1 MSRHRFNLVAI
12 AVAVAAGCAG
22 CAVTS
27 VYQRPGPLG
36 VGAMPT
42 TFSETRA
49 VTNTGT
55 WKPAEPSAHQPRD
68 AWWAKFNDAELN
80 RLQTLA
86 TTNNQS
92 LAAAYARFRQARA
105 LLDVSRSDLYP
116 HVTVNPAANRQRTSA
131 NAFERNG
138 VPAAF
143 NYSTFNLALNSSWEL
158 DLWGRVRQQV
168 EGSQARL
175 AAAADDLESARLAV
189 LAEIA
194 TDYFTLHSLDMEHA
208 LLEQTLA
215 TYRRSLELTENRR
228 KGGIA
233 TELDVAQAQTQLRR
247 AEAELPAIE
256 LQRAKL
262 RHALATLC
270 GLPAVGFAVASVPGA
285 AVTAPPVPPFV
296 PSELLERRP
305 DIAAAERRMAAAN
318 ADIGVAQTAFYPRVT
333 LAGTA
338 GLQSVNLGSLFDW
351 PSRLWAIGPNVEVPL
366 LPFSRLRGQRA
377 AAVAG
382 YDATVANYRQTVLT
396 AFQEVED
403 QLATQRQLTAQIE
416 SVQAALT
423 AARRSLEIANH
434 RYQAGLVTYLEVAA
448 AQNAALALERNVVRL
463 SAEALLANV
472 ALIKA
477 AGGGWE
483 APSVKPVKVPP
494 PESGTRSVT
503 DGKNEPAMKPSR

>member
-1 MSRHRFNLVAI
+1 MSCHRFNLVAI
-12 AVAVAAGCAG
+12 VAVLGFAGCAG
-22 CAVTS
+22 TS
-27 VYQRPGPLG
+27 DYKRPAPLG
-36 VGAMPT
+36 LSAIPA
-42 TFSETRA
+42 TFSESRA
-49 VTNTGT
+49 VTNAGT
-55 WKPAEPSAHQPRD
+55 WKPVAPAAHQPRD
-68 AWWAKFNDAELN
+68 AWWAMFNDAELN

-92 LAAAYARFRQARA
+92 LAASYARFRQARA

-116 HVTVNPAANRQRTSA
+116 HVTANPSANRQRTSA

-158 DLWGRVRQQV
+158 DLWGRVRRQV

-175 AAAADDLESARLAV
+175 AAAADDIESARLAV
-189 LAEIA
+189 LAELA
-194 TDYFTLHSLDMEHA
+194 TDYFTLRSLDVEHA

-215 TYRRSLELTENRR
+215 TYRRSLELTENRH

-233 TELDVAQAQTQLRR
+233 TELDVAQAQAQLKS

-270 GLPAVGFAVASVPGA
+270 GLPATGISVSSVKDFSASPRPIPAVM
-285 AVTAPPVPPFV
+285 

-318 ADIGVAQTAFYPRVT
+318 ADVGVAQTAFYPRVS

-366 LPFSRLRGQRA
+366 FPFSRLRGVRA
-377 AAVAG
+377 AALAN
-382 YDATVANYRQTVLT
+382 YDATVANYRRTVLT

-403 QLATQRQLTAQIE
+403 QLAAQRQLAAQIG
-416 SVQAALT
+416 SVQAALA
-423 AARRSLEIANH
+423 AARRTLEIATH
-434 RYQAGLVTYLEVAA
+434 RYQAGLVTYLEVAT
-448 AQNAALALERNVVRL
+448 AQNAALMLERNVARL

-483 APSVKPVKVPP
+483 LSAVKP
-494 PESGTRSVT
+494 GR
-503 DGKNEPAMKPSR
+503 